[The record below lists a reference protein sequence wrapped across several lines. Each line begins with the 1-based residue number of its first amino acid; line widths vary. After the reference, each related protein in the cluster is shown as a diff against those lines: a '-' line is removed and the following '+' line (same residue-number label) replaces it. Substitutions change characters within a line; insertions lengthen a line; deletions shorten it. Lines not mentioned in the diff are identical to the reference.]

1 MQPKQP
7 KKKNPDPWD
16 GRCPS
21 RAVLNLIGDKWA
33 MLIFPLLRQRP
44 HRNSELLRGV
54 GGISQKVLTE
64 TLRDF
69 EVHGLV
75 LRNDFG
81 TVPPKVDYRLT
92 DLGLTLAEAMC
103 VLDQWVVDH
112 YNDVAGAKK
121 RYLRRNRPAKSLTR
135 RGLPQARS

>member
-1 MQPKQP
+1 MQVTQRKRQI
-7 KKKNPDPWD
+7 PDPWN

-33 MLIFPLLRQRP
+33 MLIFPLLRKRP
-44 HRNSELLRGV
+44 QRNSELLRQV
-54 GGISQKVLTE
+54 DGISQKVLTA

-75 LRNDFG
+75 LRHDYG

-92 DLGLTLAEAMC
+92 PLGDTLADAMS

-112 YNDVAGAKK
+112 YYEIAAARE
-121 RYLRRNRPAKSLTR
+121 RYQRRHLRRKR
-135 RGLPQARS
+135 RG

>member
-1 MQPKQP
+1 MEVKEKARQS
-7 KKKNPDPWD
+7 PDPWN

-21 RAVLNLIGDKWA
+21 RAVLNLVGDKWA

-44 HRNSELLRGV
+44 HRNSELLRQV

-69 EVHGLV
+69 ELHGLV
-75 LRNDFG
+75 LRHDYG
-81 TVPPKVDYRLT
+81 TVPPRVDYRLT
-92 DLGLTLAEAMC
+92 ELGGSLAEAMS

-112 YNDVAGAKK
+112 YYEIAGA
-121 RYLRRNRPAKSLTR
+121 RELYLRRKR
-135 RGLPQARS
+135 RKKVVKYQ

>member
-1 MQPKQP
+1 MQAIERKRQIP
-7 KKKNPDPWD
+7 NPWD

-21 RAVLNLIGDKWA
+21 RAVLNLVGDKWA

-44 HRNSELLRGV
+44 HRNSELLRQV

-69 EVHGLV
+69 ESHGLV
-75 LRNDFG
+75 FRRDYG

-92 DLGLTLAEAMC
+92 ELGQSLAETMS

-112 YNDVAGAKK
+112 YYEVASA
-121 RYLRRNRPAKSLTR
+121 RESYLRRKR
-135 RGLPQARS
+135 RKKTVRTAVKEL

>member
-1 MQPKQP
+1 MQVKERKRQIP
-7 KKKNPDPWD
+7 NPWN

-21 RAVLNLIGDKWA
+21 RAVLNLVGDKWA
-33 MLIFPLLRQRP
+33 MLIFPLLRLRP
-44 HRNSELLRGV
+44 HRNSELLRQV

-69 EVHGLV
+69 ETHGLV
-75 LRNDFG
+75 LRRDYG

-92 DLGLTLAEAMC
+92 ELGQTLAQAMS

-112 YNDVAGAKK
+112 YYEVAGARE
-121 RYLRRNRPAKSLTR
+121 RYLRRKR
-135 RGLPQARS
+135 RKRVVKEP

>member
-1 MQPKQP
+1 MKKADSRRKQP
-7 KKKNPDPWD
+7 NPWD

-33 MLIFPLLRQRP
+33 MLIFPLLRERP
-44 HRNSELLRGV
+44 HRNNELLRAV

-69 EVHGLV
+69 EVHGLIE
-75 LRNDFG
+75 RRDYG

-92 DLGLTLAEAMC
+92 ALGESLAEALT
-103 VLDQWVVDH
+103 VIDQWVIAH
-112 YNDVAGAKK
+112 YFDIADARD
-121 RYLRRNRPAKSLTR
+121 RYLRKKR
-135 RGLPQARS
+135 RTAAVESGT

>member
-1 MQPKQP
+1 MKTAQSKR
-7 KKKNPDPWD
+7 KIPDPWN

-33 MLIFPLLRQRP
+33 MLIFPLLKQRP
-44 HRNSELLRGV
+44 HRNSELLRAV
-54 GGISQKVLTE
+54 DGISQKVLTE

-75 LRNDFG
+75 VRNDYG
-81 TVPPKVDYRLT
+81 TVPPKVDYRVSE
-92 DLGLTLAEAMC
+92 LGRTLADAME

-112 YNDVAGAKK
+112 YHEIAGARE
-121 RYLRRNRPAKSLTR
+121 RYMRRR
-135 RGLPQARS
+135 RT

>member
-1 MQPKQP
+1 MEPKESKA
-7 KKKNPDPWD
+7 KKPDPWN
-16 GRCPS
+16 GQCPS

-44 HRNSELLRGV
+44 YRNSELLRAV
-54 GGISQKVLTE
+54 DGISQKVLTE

-75 LRNDFG
+75 VRRDYG

-92 DLGLTLAEAMC
+92 ALGETLAAALA
-103 VLDQWVVDH
+103 VVDQWVVDH
-112 YNDVAGAKK
+112 YFEIAGAKA
-121 RYLRRNRPAKSLTR
+121 RYERRR
-135 RGLPQARS
+135 AR